1 MSSILRERRKPNQ
14 TTSDTGAQKRN
25 RINQKTMSKIIWTK
39 VEKLT
44 NYNEKSRHHC
54 VGMCSVTNRSHFS
67 KKRGFDIQHTGFDCN
82 GEQIYKGRCAG
93 HPFNIGKPVE
103 KVVVDERFKSP
114 VDWMDWADATLEA
127 LAAAKILAEE
137 RAETLRQYSNLRKK
151 LSSKAPKTH
160 VRRFDKAVAAKAF
173 GTAKA
178 LARRYGTYL

>member
-1 MSSILRERRKPNQ
+1 
-14 TTSDTGAQKRN
+14 
-25 RINQKTMSKIIWTK
+25 MSKIIWTK

-67 KKRGFDIQHTGFDCN
+67 KKRGFDIRHTGFDCN

-93 HPFNIGKPVE
+93 HPLNIGKPVE
-103 KVVVDERFKSP
+103 KVVVDEGFKSP
-114 VDWMDWADATLEA
+114 VDWIDVVDATLEV
-127 LAAAKILAEE
+127 LAAAKIIAVE

-151 LSSKAPKTH
+151 LSSKAPKAH
-160 VRRFDKAVAAKAF
+160 VRRFDRAVATKAF
-173 GTAKA
+173 GTADA